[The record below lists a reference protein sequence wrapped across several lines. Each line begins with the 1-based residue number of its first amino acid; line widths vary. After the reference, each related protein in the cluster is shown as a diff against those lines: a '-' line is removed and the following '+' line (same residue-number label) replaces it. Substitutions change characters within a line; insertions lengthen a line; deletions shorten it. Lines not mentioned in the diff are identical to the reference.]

1 MKILFIGVFTEN
13 STNVWQTRGFEE
25 LGWTVIRF
33 DYRKIAEEIGIKERD
48 KMLVEICKKEIPT
61 ITLFAKCNIMDVKV
75 LEQCYWS
82 TESIVLWMP
91 DGIGSVDDELIS
103 KIKISNHVFCAS
115 PEVIVKVKKYCKSI
129 HKLHG
134 GYDSNVHRPIN
145 VLQTRDVCFIG
156 KVHGY
161 CVPYRQELWQ
171 ETKFEIVNGVYAAN
185 HSKVVS
191 ETKINLA
198 LSDGNGMSNRIFKL
212 LAAKGFVLANPWL
225 EMDNDFTPGKDFDVF
240 HSADELKSKI
250 QFYLENKNK
259 REEIA
264 EYGYQ
269 TVQQYNELSFAKK
282 IIEVVY
288 E

>member
-1 MKILFIGVFTEN
+1 MKILFVGVFTEN
-13 STNVWQTRGFEE
+13 STNVWQANGFEK

-33 DYRKIAEEIGIKERD
+33 DYRKVAEKIGIKERD
-48 KMLVEICKKEIPT
+48 KMLVGICKKEIPT
-61 ITLFAKCNIMDVKV
+61 ITLFAKCNMMDVNV
-75 LEQCYWS
+75 LDRCYLD
-82 TESIVLWMP
+82 TESIILWMP
-91 DGIGSVDDELIS
+91 DGIGSVDDELIAKM
-103 KIKISNHVFCAS
+103 KIANYVFCAS
-115 PEVIVKVKKYCKSI
+115 PEVIDNVKKYCKSI

-134 GYDSNVHRPIN
+134 GYDSNIHRPIS

-156 KVHGY
+156 RVHGY
-161 CVPYRQELWQ
+161 CVPYREELW
-171 ETKFEIVNGVYAAN
+171 EKVKFDITQNVYGLH
-185 HSKVVS
+185 HSRVVS

-240 HSADELKSKI
+240 HTPDELKSKI
-250 QFYLENKNK
+250 QFYLKNK
-259 REEIA
+259 DKREKIA
-264 EYGYQ
+264 EHGYH

-282 IIEVVY
+282 IIEVTN